1 MGNLIISYFY
11 FYCVEEEQLLTASP
25 SSHYSASTTP
35 RSLPSRSIYTTR
47 SLSTT
52 YDGTN
57 NHISSTGQQATSA
70 STVSQVQAS
79 NPTIPPV
86 DASQSTS
93 EFINVL
99 KNNGLHAMA
108 KYLKQSGLDTI
119 LNETGPYTVFAPSDK
134 AFKNLLVQLG
144 GPDRAE
150 EKFKSNPRL
159 LSGVSY
165 IQIPMKRKNF
175 LKLILH

>member
-1 MGNLIISYFY
+1 M
-11 FYCVEEEQLLTASP
+11 TASP
-25 SSHYSASTTP
+25 SSHYTATTTV

-47 SLSTT
+47 SLSTAYSDSAT
-52 YDGTN
+52 SGGR
-57 NHISSTGQQATSA
+57 ISSPVQQVTAASTLAQVNANSPTSA
-70 STVSQVQAS
+70 PIDATAPPST
-79 NPTIPPV
+79 
-86 DASQSTS
+86 
-93 EFINVL
+93 EFLNVL

-159 LSGVSY
+159 LSGVSA
-165 IQIPMKRKNF
+165 IQITM
-175 LKLILH
+175 

>member
-1 MGNLIISYFY
+1 M
-11 FYCVEEEQLLTASP
+11 TASP
-25 SSHYSASTTP
+25 SSHYTATTTV

-52 YDGTN
+52 YSDNTN
-57 NHISSTGQQATSA
+57 SRISSTVQQATAA
-70 STVSQVQAS
+70 STLAQVNA
-79 NPTIPPV
+79 NTPTAAPI
-86 DASQSTS
+86 DATSPSVS

-159 LSGVSY
+159 LSGVSR
-165 IQIPMKRKNF
+165 QRKC
-175 LKLILH
+175 K

>member
-1 MGNLIISYFY
+1 M
-11 FYCVEEEQLLTASP
+11 TASP
-25 SSHYSASTTP
+25 SSHYTATTTV

-52 YDGTN
+52 YSDSATSGGGR
-57 NHISSTGQQATSA
+57 ISSPVQQVTAASTLAQVNANSPTSA
-70 STVSQVQAS
+70 PIDATAPPST
-79 NPTIPPV
+79 
-86 DASQSTS
+86 
-93 EFINVL
+93 EFLNVL

-159 LSGVSY
+159 LSGVSA
-165 IQIPMKRKNF
+165 IPDHDEMSSRRHPQR
-175 LKLILH
+175 LVDIRYASGSEI